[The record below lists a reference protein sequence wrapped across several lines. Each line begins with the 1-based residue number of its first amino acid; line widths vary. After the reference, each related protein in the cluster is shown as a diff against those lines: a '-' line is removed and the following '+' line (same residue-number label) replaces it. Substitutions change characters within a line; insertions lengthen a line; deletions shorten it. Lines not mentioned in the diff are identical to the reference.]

1 MLRDYSREYRDKL
14 RTPEEAVKVV
24 KSGDWVDYTSSL
36 GKPVLLDRA
45 LAERKEELFDVKI
58 RGNLIDG
65 PIMVAECDESKE
77 HFVYHSWHCSSY
89 ERKASNHP
97 SMI

>member
-1 MLRDYSREYRDKL
+1 MAQDFWGEYKQKL
-14 RTPEEAVKVV
+14 CTAKEAVKVV

-65 PIMVAECDESKE
+65 PIMTAECDESKE
-77 HFVYHSWHCSSY
+77 HFIYHSWHCSSY
-89 ERKASNHP
+89 ERKLCDR
-97 SMI
+97 